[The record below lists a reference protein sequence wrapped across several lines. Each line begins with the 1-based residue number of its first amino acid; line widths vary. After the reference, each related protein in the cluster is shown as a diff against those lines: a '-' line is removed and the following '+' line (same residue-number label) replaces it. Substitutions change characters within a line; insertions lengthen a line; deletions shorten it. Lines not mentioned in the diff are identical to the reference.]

1 MLIVALAA
9 GFLTAYAIK
18 SVFFEENERQ
28 AIDDESVSGLT
39 EQLLVANG
47 DLSAG
52 SELSALN
59 VRLTLTPEE
68 RRLATVFFPS
78 TGFRD
83 VKFRAISKTASRFLF
98 TILKILSKKRKR
110 PQDLSR
116 PDVRLF
122 L

>member
-68 RRLATVFFPS
+68 KAP
-78 TGFRD
+78 RD
-83 VKFRAISKTASRFLF
+83 GIFSFK
-98 TILKILSKKRKR
+98 
-110 PQDLSR
+110 
-116 PDVRLF
+116 
-122 L
+122 